1 MDPAKIE
8 QMSAEFEIHS
18 TKALGEAKRAEANAD
33 NALAK
38 AGDRAGFWN
47 VVDKLFTHMEV
58 PKHVDKLFTHMEV
71 PKQFYE
77 GTRWAK
83 RATSVAIG
91 DVGYKVQ
98 ECQTRRLRKDA
109 FLLLALFLEQPK
121 GAPKSR
127 PKKSLYHLTICIW
140 SRHKFRFANPTS
152 SEDAVVNR
160 CNPLDTPANS
170 SMSGKELLA
179 ASTEKLEKLM
189 GLVVQMDL

>member
-58 PKHVDKLFTHMEV
+58 PK
-71 PKQFYE
+71 Q
-77 GTRWAK
+77 
-83 RATSVAIG
+83 
-91 DVGYKVQ
+91 
-98 ECQTRRLRKDA
+98 
-109 FLLLALFLEQPK
+109 
-121 GAPKSR
+121 
-127 PKKSLYHLTICIW
+127 
-140 SRHKFRFANPTS
+140 FRFANPTS